1 MLIRMKRVLLRT
13 VIVLMLVSTA
23 IAQGPPINTDTPILL
38 GVSGTG
44 VRSFVKVIRKSSQ
57 DKDLT
62 VTVSPV
68 VIPYNL
74 STRFLVGGVFPYF
87 NKDLDT
93 NAGSM
98 SSSGLGDTKLF
109 AKFVVHQ
116 IDKRQET
123 IRFVLKSSITFPTG
137 DEDAKPA
144 LGVGTT
150 DYSFGVV
157 AGWIK
162 PCVSFTIESVYSL
175 NTTRRSVNYGDRFAY
190 NFALG
195 YRLSPRIYRTYPSP
209 QVNVYLELNGLT
221 TMSNELNGLS
231 LENSGGTTLLL
242 SPGIQYIGG
251 RKWLVEG
258 SIQLP
263 IVENLNGSQLETDII
278 VSLGT
283 RILLF

>member
-1 MLIRMKRVLLRT
+1 MLIQMKRDILRIM
-13 VIVLMLVSTA
+13 IVLMSISTA
-23 IAQGPPINTDTPILL
+23 RAQGPPINTDTPILL
-38 GVSGTG
+38 GVSGAG
-44 VRSFVKVIRKSSQ
+44 ARSFIKVISKSSQ

-68 VIPYNL
+68 VIPYNV
-74 STRFLVGGVFPYF
+74 STRLLVGVFIPFF

-93 NAGSM
+93 EAGIM

-109 AKFVVHQ
+109 AKYVVHQ

-123 IRFVLKSSITFPTG
+123 IRFVLKSSLTLPTG

-144 LGVGTT
+144 LGDGTT
-150 DYSFGVV
+150 DYSIGFV

-162 PCVSFTIESVYSL
+162 PRVSFTTEGVYSL
-175 NTTRRSVNYGDRFAY
+175 NTSRRGTNYGDSFAY

-195 YRLSPRIYRTYPSP
+195 YRLSPRVYERYPSP
-209 QVNVYLELNGLT
+209 QVNIYLELNGLT
-221 TMSNELNGLS
+221 TKRNELNGLS
-231 LENSGGTTLLL
+231 LENTGGTTLLL

-258 SIQLP
+258 SIQFP
-263 IVENLNGSQLETDII
+263 IVENLNGSQLETDLI

>member
-1 MLIRMKRVLLRT
+1 MKKQLVVQISMMILL
-13 VIVLMLVSTA
+13 VPFSSTL
-23 IAQGPPINTDTPILL
+23 AQGPPINTDTPILL
-38 GVSGTG
+38 GVSGAG
-44 VRSFVKVIRKSSQ
+44 ARSFVKIIKKSSQ
-57 DKDLT
+57 DKDLI
-62 VTVSPV
+62 VMVSPV
-68 VIPYNL
+68 VIPYNV
-74 STRFLVGGVFPYF
+74 STRLLIGGVFPYF

-109 AKFVVHQ
+109 AKYVVHQ

-123 IRFVLKSSITFPTG
+123 IRFVLKSSVTLPTG

-144 LGVGTT
+144 LGDGTT

-162 PCVSFTIESVYSL
+162 PRVSLTSEGVYSL
-175 NTTRRSVNYGDRFAY
+175 NTSRRGVNYGDSFAY

-195 YRLSPRIYRTYPSP
+195 YRLSPAVYERYPSP

-221 TMSNELNGLS
+221 LKRNELNGLN
-231 LENSGGTTLLL
+231 LENTGGTTLLL

-251 RKWLVEG
+251 RKWLIEG
-258 SIQLP
+258 SIQFP
-263 IVENLNGSQLETDII
+263 IVENLNGSQLGTDIV

>member
-1 MLIRMKRVLLRT
+1 MKRQLAVHFSMMILF
-13 VIVLMLVSTA
+13 STA
-23 IAQGPPINTDTPILL
+23 HAQGPPINTDTPILL
-38 GVSGTG
+38 GVSGAG
-44 VRSFVKVIRKSSQ
+44 ARSFVKVIKKSSQ
-57 DKDLT
+57 DKELT

-68 VIPYNL
+68 VIPYNVT
-74 STRFLVGGVFPYF
+74 TRLLVGGVFPYF
-87 NKDLDT
+87 NKVLDT

-98 SSSGLGDTKLF
+98 SSSGYGDTKLF
-109 AKFVVHQ
+109 AKYVVHQ

-123 IRFVLKSSITFPTG
+123 IRFVLKSSVTLPTG

-144 LGVGTT
+144 LGDGTT

-162 PCVSFTIESVYSL
+162 PRVSLTTEAVYSL
-175 NTTRRSVNYGDRFAY
+175 NTSRRGINNGDSFAY

-195 YRLSPRIYRTYPSP
+195 YRLSPRVYERYPSP

-221 TMSNELNGLS
+221 TKHNELNGLN
-231 LENSGGTTLLL
+231 LENTGGTTLLL

-258 SIQLP
+258 SIQFP
-263 IVENLNGSQLETDII
+263 IVDNLNGSQLETDII
-278 VSLGT
+278 ASLGL

>member
-1 MLIRMKRVLLRT
+1 MKRLL
-13 VIVLMLVSTA
+13 VAQFSMMILISTA
-23 IAQGPPINTDTPILL
+23 LAQGPPINTDTPILL
-38 GVSGTG
+38 GVSGAG
-44 VRSFVKVIRKSSQ
+44 ARSFVKVIRKSSQ
-57 DKDLT
+57 DEDIT
-62 VTVSPV
+62 ITVSPV
-68 VIPYNL
+68 VIPYNV
-74 STRFLVGGVFPYF
+74 STRLLVGGVFPYF
-87 NKDLDT
+87 NKELDT

-109 AKFVVHQ
+109 AKYVVHQ

-123 IRFVLKSSITFPTG
+123 IRFVLKSSVTLPTG
-137 DEDAKPA
+137 DEDANPA
-144 LGVGTT
+144 LGDGTT

-162 PCVSFTIESVYSL
+162 PRVSLMTEGVYSL
-175 NTTRRSVNYGDRFAY
+175 NTSRRGMNYGDSFTY

-195 YRLSPRIYRTYPSP
+195 YRLSPAVYERYPSP

-221 TMSNELNGLS
+221 IKHNELGGLN
-231 LENSGGTTLLL
+231 LENSGGTILLL

-258 SIQLP
+258 SIQFP

-278 VSLGT
+278 ASLGL

>member
-1 MLIRMKRVLLRT
+1 MILISIAL
-13 VIVLMLVSTA
+13 
-23 IAQGPPINTDTPILL
+23 AQGPPINTDTPILL
-38 GVSGTG
+38 GVSGAG
-44 VRSFVKVIRKSSQ
+44 ARSFVKVIKKSSQ
-57 DKDLT
+57 DEDLT
-62 VTVSPV
+62 ITLSSV
-68 VIPYNL
+68 VIPYNI
-74 STRFLVGGVFPYF
+74 STRLLVGGIFPYF

-98 SSSGLGDTKLF
+98 RSSGLGDTKLF
-109 AKFVVHQ
+109 AKYVVHQ

-123 IRFVLKSSITFPTG
+123 IRFVVKSSVTLPTG

-144 LGVGTT
+144 LGDGTT

-162 PCVSFTIESVYSL
+162 PRVSLTTEGVYSL
-175 NTTRRSVNYGDRFAY
+175 NTSRRGTNYGDSFAY

-195 YRLSPRIYRTYPSP
+195 YRLSPRIYERYPSP

-221 TMSNELNGLS
+221 TKSDKLNGLN
-231 LENSGGTTLLL
+231 LENSGGTILLL

-258 SIQLP
+258 SIQFP
-263 IVENLNGSQLETDII
+263 IVDDLNGSQLETDII
-278 VSLGT
+278 ASLGL

>member
-1 MLIRMKRVLLRT
+1 MKRQLLALF
-13 VIVLMLVSTA
+13 LMMILISTA
-23 IAQGPPINTDTPILL
+23 LAQGPPINTDTPILL
-38 GVSGTG
+38 GVSGAG
-44 VRSFVKVIRKSSQ
+44 ARSFVKVIRKSSQ

-62 VTVSPV
+62 VTVSPI
-68 VIPYNL
+68 VIPFNV
-74 STRFLVGGVFPYF
+74 STRLLIGGVFPYF

-93 NAGSM
+93 NTGSM

-109 AKFVVHQ
+109 AKYVVHQ

-123 IRFVLKSSITFPTG
+123 IRFVLKSSLTLPTG

-144 LGVGTT
+144 LGDGTT

-157 AGWIK
+157 VAWIK
-162 PCVSFTIESVYSL
+162 PRVSLTTEGVYSL
-175 NTTRRSVNYGDRFAY
+175 NTSRRGTNYGDSFAY

-195 YRLSPRIYRTYPSP
+195 YRLSPRVYERYPSP
-209 QVNVYLELNGLT
+209 QVNAYLELNGLT
-221 TMSNELNGLS
+221 TKRNELSGLN
-231 LENSGGTTLLL
+231 LENTGGTTLLL

-258 SIQLP
+258 SIQIP

-278 VSLGT
+278 ASLGL

>member
-1 MLIRMKRVLLRT
+1 MKKQLIAQFSMM
-13 VIVLMLVSTA
+13 IFISTA
-23 IAQGPPINTDTPILL
+23 LAQGPPINTDTPILL
-38 GVSGTG
+38 GVNGAG
-44 VRSFVKVIRKSSQ
+44 ARSFVKLIKKSSQ

-68 VIPYNL
+68 VIPYNV
-74 STRFLVGGVFPYF
+74 STRLLVGVFFPYF

-93 NAGSM
+93 DAGSM
-98 SSSGLGDTKLF
+98 SSSGFGDTKLF
-109 AKFVVHQ
+109 VKYVVHQ

-123 IRFVLKSSITFPTG
+123 IRFVLKSAVTLPTG

-144 LGVGTT
+144 LGDGTT

-162 PCVSFTIESVYSL
+162 PRISFTTEAVYSL
-175 NTTRRSVNYGDRFAY
+175 NTSRRGVNYGDSFAY

-195 YRLSPRIYRTYPSP
+195 FRLKPRIYRTYPSP

-221 TMSNELNGLS
+221 TKRNELNGRS
-231 LENSGGTTLLL
+231 LENTGGTTLLL

-258 SIQLP
+258 SIQFP
-263 IVENLNGSQLETDII
+263 VIDELNGMQLETDII
-278 VSLGT
+278 ASLGL

>member
-1 MLIRMKRVLLRT
+1 MKRQ
-13 VIVLMLVSTA
+13 LVSQFSMMILFSTA
-23 IAQGPPINTDTPILL
+23 LAQGPPINTDTPILL
-38 GVSGTG
+38 GVNGAG
-44 VRSFVKVIRKSSQ
+44 ARSFVKVIKKSSQ

-68 VIPYNL
+68 VIPYNV
-74 STRFLVGGVFPYF
+74 STRFLVGGIFPYF
-87 NKDLDT
+87 NKNLDT

-98 SSSGLGDTKLF
+98 SSNGLGDAKLF
-109 AKFVVHQ
+109 AKYVVHQ

-123 IRFVLKSSITFPTG
+123 IRFVLKSSVTLPTG
-137 DEDAKPA
+137 DEDANPA
-144 LGVGTT
+144 LGDGTT

-162 PCVSFTIESVYSL
+162 PRVSLTTEGVYSL
-175 NTTRRSVNYGDRFAY
+175 NTSRRGTNYGDSFAY

-195 YRLSPRIYRTYPSP
+195 YRLSPRVYERYPSP

-221 TMSNELNGLS
+221 TKRDKLNGLN
-231 LENSGGTTLLL
+231 LENSGGTSLLL

-258 SIQLP
+258 SIQFP

-278 VSLGT
+278 ASLGL

>member
-1 MLIRMKRVLLRT
+1 MKRLLAAQFSMM
-13 VIVLMLVSTA
+13 ILISSAL
-23 IAQGPPINTDTPILL
+23 AQGPPINTDSPILL
-38 GVSGTG
+38 GVSGAG
-44 VRSFVKVIRKSSQ
+44 ARSFVKVIKKSSQ

-68 VIPYNL
+68 VIPYNV
-74 STRFLVGGVFPYF
+74 STRLLVGGVFPYF
-87 NKDLDT
+87 NKELET

-98 SSSGLGDTKLF
+98 RSSGLGDTKLF
-109 AKFVVHQ
+109 AKYVVHQ

-123 IRFVLKSSITFPTG
+123 IRFVLKSSVTLPTG

-144 LGVGTT
+144 LGDGTT

-162 PCVSFTIESVYSL
+162 PRVSFTTEGVYSL
-175 NTTRRSVNYGDRFAY
+175 NTSRRGLNYGDSFAY

-195 YRLSPRIYRTYPSP
+195 YRLSPAVYERYPSP

-221 TMSNELNGLS
+221 TKRNELNGVN
-231 LENSGGTTLLL
+231 LESTGGTTLLL

-258 SIQLP
+258 SIQFP
-263 IVENLNGSQLETDII
+263 IVENLNGSQLETDLIA
-278 VSLGT
+278 SLGL

>member
-1 MLIRMKRVLLRT
+1 MKRLLAAQFSMM
-13 VIVLMLVSTA
+13 ILFSTA
-23 IAQGPPINTDTPILL
+23 LAQGPPINTDTPILL
-38 GVSGTG
+38 GVSGAG
-44 VRSFVKVIRKSSQ
+44 ARSFVKVIKKSSQ
-57 DKDLT
+57 DKNLT
-62 VTVSPV
+62 ITVSSV
-68 VIPYNL
+68 VIPYNV
-74 STRFLVGGVFPYF
+74 STRLLVGGIFPYF
-87 NKDLDT
+87 DKDLDT

-109 AKFVVHQ
+109 VKYVVHQ

-123 IRFVLKSSITFPTG
+123 SRFVLKSSVTLPTG

-144 LGVGTT
+144 LGDGTT

-162 PCVSFTIESVYSL
+162 PRVSLTTEGVYSL
-175 NTTRRSVNYGDRFAY
+175 NTSRRGMNYGDSFTY

-221 TMSNELNGLS
+221 TKRNELNGLN
-231 LENSGGTTLLL
+231 LENTGGTTLLL

-258 SIQLP
+258 SIQFP
-263 IVENLNGSQLETDII
+263 VIDELNGMQLETDII
-278 VSLGT
+278 ASLGL